1 MTQKILVYSSQKK
14 LGFTCEALNGYPTLG
29 TDPISHLGTDPAL
42 SFGGRLAFVPG
53 DRPYL
58 TSYLI
63 LTKNLLNDLPNYE
76 V

>member
-1 MTQKILVYSSQKK
+1 MTQKILVCSAPEESRSTY
-14 LGFTCEALNGYPTLG
+14 EALYPTMG

-42 SFGGRLAFVPG
+42 SFGCRLVFVPG